1 MNTENKNAETT
12 QENLEMFKAMRPLST
27 PALFWREIRH
37 DPLALCGLIVI
48 TFILLFCTI
57 YGGIIGSE
65 AAMEIDLWN
74 RYQRP
79 FWQEGGA
86 PGMLLGTDQGGRN
99 VFHLLLVSAR
109 NSIALGWSVAMISL
123 IIGTIVGLISGYYG
137 GQTDNVIMRFVDTMM
152 MMPGLMVIIVLVSVL
167 DRTMFNFIF
176 ILVLFGW
183 IGSARLMRAM
193 ALQQRNMDYVS
204 ASKTLGT
211 RNVMI
216 IIRKV
221 FPNMVSI
228 VSANI
233 VLALSTNIGIEVT
246 LTILGFGMRP
256 GTPSI
261 GYLMMNAMSLGNL
274 ANRWWLWA
282 PTIILLLVI
291 MLSINFVGQAVQ
303 RAADPR
309 QRMV

>member
-1 MNTENKNAETT
+1 MNTESKTAEV

-37 DPLALCGLIVI
+37 DPVALGGLIVI

-57 YGGIIGSE
+57 YGGIIGS
-65 AAMEIDLWN
+65 AQAMEIDLWN
-74 RYQRP
+74 RYQP
-79 FWQEGGA
+79 PSWVEGGA

-99 VFHLLLVSAR
+99 VFHLLIVSAR
-109 NSIALGWSVAMISL
+109 NSIALGWSVAILSL
-123 IIGTIVGLISGYYG
+123 IIGTVVGLISGYFG
-137 GQTDNVIMRFVDTMM
+137 GHTDNIIMRLVDTMI
-152 MMPGLMVIIVLVSVL
+152 MMPGFMVIIVLVTVL
-167 DRTMFNFIF
+167 DRTMINFIF

-183 IGSARLMRAM
+183 MGSARLIRAL

-211 RNVMI
+211 RSITI
-216 IIRKV
+216 ILRKV

-228 VSANI
+228 ISANV
-233 VLALSTNIGIEVT
+233 VLILSTSIGIEVT

-261 GYLMMNAMSLGNL
+261 GYLLINAMNLTNL

-282 PTIILLLVI
+282 PTILLLLTI

-309 QRMV
+309 QRLV